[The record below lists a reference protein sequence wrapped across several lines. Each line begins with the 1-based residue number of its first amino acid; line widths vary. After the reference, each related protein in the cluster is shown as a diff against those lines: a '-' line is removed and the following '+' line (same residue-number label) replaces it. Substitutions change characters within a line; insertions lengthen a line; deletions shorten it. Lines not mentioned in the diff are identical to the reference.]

1 MGSEMCIRDSSG
13 SIRDNIMT
21 LPYKEPS
28 QTLLALLK
36 QITEEGR
43 RLGAISDMNISDM
56 SANAPV
62 GTTLAL
68 LERTLKPMAAVQ
80 SRVHYSMKQ
89 EFKLLRKIIAEYAPE
104 EYMYVPDRGEPRARR
119 ADYAMVEVIPVS
131 DPNSSTMAQRVVQYQ
146 TVLQMAQATPQ
157 IYDLPQLHRQ
167 MIEVLGIKNAD
178 KLVPTKDDIKPT
190 DPVSENMNALVG
202 KPIKAFIYQDHAAHI
217 ATHQAFMQDPSIMA
231 FIGQNPAAQQIM
243 AALTAHIGEH
253 VAFQYRQQIEEKLG
267 VPLNAPNAELSEE
280 FEVKLASLLA
290 QAGQQLT
297 QENQAKAAQAAAQQK
312 MQDPII
318 QMQQADLQ
326 LKQAE
331 QQRKAAKDQADAALA
346 AAKLDLDAKKAERT
360 AVIEAA
366 RVASQTEQAQA
377 KNDLDEAKA
386 ILDMAKTQQMQQRG
400 PQRG

>member
-1 MGSEMCIRDSSG
+1 
-13 SIRDNIMT
+13 
-21 LPYKEPS
+21 
-28 QTLLALLK
+28 
-36 QITEEGR
+36 
-43 RLGAISDMNISDM
+43 
-56 SANAPV
+56 
-62 GTTLAL
+62 
-68 LERTLKPMAAVQ
+68 
-80 SRVHYSMKQ
+80 
-89 EFKLLRKIIAEYAPE
+89 
-104 EYMYVPDRGEPRARR
+104 
-119 ADYAMVEVIPVS
+119 
-131 DPNSSTMAQRVVQYQ
+131 
-146 TVLQMAQATPQ
+146 
-157 IYDLPQLHRQ
+157 

-253 VAFQYRQQIEEKLG
+253 VAFQYRQQMEEKMG
-267 VPLNAPNAELSEE
+267 VPLNEPNAELSEE
-280 FEVKLASLLA
+280 FEVQLASLLA

-318 QMQQADLQ
+318 QMQQAELQ

-331 QQRKAAKDQADAALA
+331 QQRKAQKDQADAALD
-346 AAKLDLDAKKAERT
+346 AAKLQLDAEKAQRT
-360 AVIEAA
+360 ASIEAA
-366 RVASQTEQAQA
+366 RVATQNEQAQA

-386 ILDMAKTQQMQQRG
+386 ILDLAKASKEGQTPR
-400 PQRG
+400 